1 MVAVSPNR
9 VLTITLNSQIIREMN
24 YFSDGAK
31 MHVNNLEFFKLLGYG
46 LGAHIKAMPGHN
58 SWY

>member
-1 MVAVSPNR
+1 MVTLNLLS
-9 VLTITLNSQIIREMN
+9 TITLNSQIIREMN

-31 MHVNNLEFFKLLGYG
+31 MHVKNFAFFKLLGYG